1 MNGRIYVGDARTDE
15 SVGALLAC
23 GNPHLDIM
31 AMVDL
36 ELIDKYELEGGK
48 PLIAE
53 ERHMPVRPLKPL
65 KKNVKCSA
73 FTARPP
79 LRSTRTSSVT
89 TRSSTWPRA
98 ARRSPRAWR
107 RGC

>member
-36 ELIDKYELEGGK
+36 ELIDKYELGGGK

-65 KKNVKCSA
+65 KEREVLC
-73 FTARPP
+73 
-79 LRSTRTSSVT
+79 LH
-89 TRSSTWPRA
+89 RA
-98 ARRSPRAWR
+98 TPS
-107 RGC
+107 